1 MPYSLMQENS
11 ILAGGIIMP
20 REVNTALHLYANCC
34 TLKGVYRHIHI
45 VVLCTPVKQ
54 KERFLPHAAR

>member
-1 MPYSLMQENS
+1 M
-11 ILAGGIIMP
+11 AGGIIMP